1 MSERID
7 RLKNGLHIFG
17 VLCIFVGIILL
28 MPLLVLPFYPDEVE
42 YAVYFIVPASIAIFL
57 GLGLRLLKPKKSHRL
72 TAQQDA
78 VIVTGIWIVNAFF
91 SAIPFVLAG
100 MLNFT
105 QAYFEAMSGWTTTGL
120 SVVDVTKTP
129 HIFLMFRSIIQFLG
143 GVGLILI
150 VVSALS
156 ETYGLK
162 LYNAE
167 GHSDKLLPNLAKSA
181 RFILKIYLGYFIA
194 GTILYTIFGMPLFDA
209 INHCMAALS
218 TGGFS
223 VKTDSIGAYN
233 NLAIELITIVL
244 MILGATNFFA
254 NMLLI
259 KRKFRE
265 FFKLGEMRFAFILL
279 GISVPVTAFI
289 SLAPLYNSIGHG
301 LRVSLFNI
309 VSAITTTGFATVSYV
324 NWPSFAVLVL
334 IAMMMI
340 GGGAGST
347 AGGIKFGRVYVM
359 LKVFIWNL
367 KKKFMPERNMNE
379 LSVYLPQGKTF
390 VNERIYSDAANY
402 FFIYFVIIMIGT
414 SILSSLGYS
423 LQESLFEFASA
434 AGTVGISI
442 GVTSPDMHPL
452 AFWTMTIGMLLGRLE
467 IYVVFIA
474 IIKSCKSLSSYVL
487 RRNL

>member
-1 MSERID
+1 MDNRID

-28 MPLLVLPFYPDEVE
+28 MPLLVLPFYLDEVK
-42 YAVYFIVPASIAIFL
+42 YAVYFIIPATLAISI
-57 GLGLRLLKPKKSHRL
+57 GLILRLLKPKKVHRL
-72 TAQQDA
+72 SAQQDA

-91 SAIPFVLAG
+91 SAMPFVLAG

-120 SVVDVTKTP
+120 SVVDVTKAP

-223 VKTDSIGAYN
+223 VKVDSIGAYN
-233 NLAIELITIVL
+233 SVPIELITIVL

-259 KRKFRE
+259 KRKFKE

-279 GISVPVTAFI
+279 GITVPLTAFV
-289 SLAPLYNSIGHG
+289 SLAPLYNSASHG
-301 LRVSLFNI
+301 FRLALFNLI
-309 VSAITTTGFATVSYV
+309 SALTTTGFATVSYV
-324 NWPSFAVLVL
+324 SWPSLAVFML
-334 IAMMMI
+334 IIMMLI

-347 AGGIKFGRVYVM
+347 AGGIKFGRVYLM
-359 LKVFIWNL
+359 LKVFVWNI

-379 LSVYLPQGKTF
+379 LYIYLPQGKTF
-390 VNERIYSDAANY
+390 INDKNYADASNY
-402 FFIYFVIIMIGT
+402 IFIYLFITAIGT
-414 SILSSLGYS
+414 SILSGLGYT
-423 LQESLFEFASA
+423 LQEALFEFSSA

-442 GVTSPDMHPL
+442 GVTSPDMHPV
-452 AFWTMTIGMLLGRLE
+452 AFWTMTAGMLLGRLE

-474 IIKSCKSLSSYVL
+474 IVKSCKSFSSYVL
-487 RRNL
+487 KQD